1 MEEKKE
7 ATILFNDKKI
17 PMSQLS
23 FQTQRN
29 MQRLSQLQNTIPQLQ
44 EQLAEAQV
52 LLQDYSS
59 KVNAALEEAASRQ
72 DDQVVETSEG
82 KPWEGKEALQEIH
95 THEREC
101 ALRYE
106 RIEERLADGSRRFDR
121 IERMLWG
128 VIILIIGSLLVPQFL
143 GA

>member
-1 MEEKKE
+1 MSEEQKE
-7 ATILFNDKKI
+7 ATVVFNDKRI

-72 DDQVVETSEG
+72 DYEVVQTSE
-82 KPWEGKEALQEIH
+82 EEAAH
-95 THEREC
+95 
-101 ALRYE
+101 
-106 RIEERLADGSRRFDR
+106 
-121 IERMLWG
+121 
-128 VIILIIGSLLVPQFL
+128 
-143 GA
+143 

>member
-1 MEEKKE
+1 MSEEQKE
-7 ATILFNDKKI
+7 ATVLFNDKKI

-44 EQLAEAQV
+44 EQLAEAQI

-72 DDQVVETSEG
+72 DDEVVETSQG
-82 KPWEGKEALQEIH
+82 KPWEDEA
-95 THEREC
+95 TH
-101 ALRYE
+101 
-106 RIEERLADGSRRFDR
+106 
-121 IERMLWG
+121 
-128 VIILIIGSLLVPQFL
+128 
-143 GA
+143 

>member
-1 MEEKKE
+1 MSEEQKE
-7 ATILFNDKKI
+7 ATVLFNDKKI

-72 DDQVVETSEG
+72 DEVVEASEG
-82 KPWEGKEALQEIH
+82 EVSEEEA
-95 THEREC
+95 TH
-101 ALRYE
+101 
-106 RIEERLADGSRRFDR
+106 
-121 IERMLWG
+121 
-128 VIILIIGSLLVPQFL
+128 
-143 GA
+143 

>member
-1 MEEKKE
+1 MEEQKE
-7 ATILFNDKKI
+7 ATVVFNDKKI

-59 KVNAALEEAASRQ
+59 KVNAALEEVASRQ
-72 DDQVVETSEG
+72 DEVVETSEG
-82 KPWEGKEALQEIH
+82 KPWEDDQ
-95 THEREC
+95 
-101 ALRYE
+101 
-106 RIEERLADGSRRFDR
+106 
-121 IERMLWG
+121 
-128 VIILIIGSLLVPQFL
+128 VIQ
-143 GA
+143 

>member
-1 MEEKKE
+1 MSEEQKE
-7 ATILFNDKKI
+7 ATVVFNDKRI

-44 EQLAEAQV
+44 EELAEARV

-72 DDQVVETSEG
+72 DEVIETSEG
-82 KPWEGKEALQEIH
+82 KPWEEEA
-95 THEREC
+95 TH
-101 ALRYE
+101 
-106 RIEERLADGSRRFDR
+106 
-121 IERMLWG
+121 
-128 VIILIIGSLLVPQFL
+128 
-143 GA
+143 